1 MVGAI
6 ILWSSLSSVG
16 LERPALMLI
25 LRHPIDALSGA
36 LLLLVLELVS
46 LNGIGHLTGPYEI
59 SGGG

>member
-1 MVGAI
+1 
-6 ILWSSLSSVG
+6 
-16 LERPALMLI
+16 MLI

-59 SGGG
+59 SGVGTGLWGGRDLRSLGDVTLL